1 MRNIRFVLLTLTV
14 ILMAKATQAQET
26 KLRASVPFDFVVGE
40 RVYPLG
46 EYSFQSL
53 AHNDTVI
60 RIDNTQEPAA
70 GNVSSNACTGIKPSS
85 RTKLVFHR
93 IGDNYF
99 LYQVWI
105 EGHLS
110 GREFPRSRM
119 EVQLAQNHVQPE
131 LVIVAAKM
139 LR

>member
-1 MRNIRFVLLTLTV
+1 MKNTRFVLLALTV
-14 ILMAKATQAQET
+14 VLMARTTPAQDT
-26 KLRASVPFDFVVGE
+26 KLRASVPFDFAVGE

-46 EYSFQSL
+46 EYYFQSL
-53 AHNDTVI
+53 AGNDAVI
-60 RIDNTQEPAA
+60 RVDNTQEPAA
-70 GNVSSNACTGIKPSS
+70 GNVLSNACTGITPSTK
-85 RTKLVFHR
+85 TKLVFHR